1 MNTLPKE
8 NEIAL
13 YRYRNRLMAG
23 VCVNISHTRAR
34 FAVSART
41 SHNVPLENILQ
52 ATGHTGNDKTAGTAW
67 LNRAETT
74 SADIDLCD
82 LWELVVEE
90 DEIWNLNELAE
101 LYYNHTPT
109 SEHISAFLVA
119 LETSTYFDAEGR
131 GFRAVDRS
139 EVSHRLEIVARGKE
153 REAEQE
159 AFLKW
164 LQYKGASN
172 DDWIDRLKDVAL
184 HGEQSKYARWL
195 ERMAGETI
203 SARKAFDR
211 LVAEGVWDQHAFVE
225 LMREDIPLNFP
236 APLIKEADAIQA
248 MYNRSLFAN
257 RQDLTYMDAVTID
270 DASTTDMDDAV
281 SVQFRE
287 DGSYQVGVH
296 ITDASAL
303 IPAHSDLD
311 EEARN
316 RGASLYLPETKC
328 PMLPP
333 VLSENLGS
341 LIPHE
346 NRLAVSLLW
355 DVGSDGTMETPT
367 WALSVIRCCEK
378 LSYDEADAI
387 LDDITHPQH
396 AMLSALFDVTE
407 SLLIQRVEAGA
418 VAVDQVDRRVNISAD
433 GTVNIEIKKR
443 DSKADLLVSELMV
456 KANVEAAKLCVEQNA
471 PAIFRVQDAPD
482 LSDLEPTDIEQLHR
496 YQTLTRMRA
505 AAISL
510 QPGLHGG
517 LGVEPYCQ
525 TTSPL
530 RRFID
535 LVSQRQLVAIID
547 NKALPYSLDDLTEL
561 CPYVEER
568 LRLINR
574 LEQRR
579 ERYWIFH
586 HLSQYRGQVF
596 DALVLNTWDQRA
608 RIEIADYALQVDM
621 RLSGQI
627 RAGERISVRLTRVDP
642 WADDIQFVMEMRNVK
657 KDTTA

>member
-1 MNTLPKE
+1 MNDTLPKE

-13 YRYRNRLMAG
+13 FRYRNRLMAG

-41 SHNVPLENILQ
+41 SHNVPIENILQ
-52 ATGHTGNDKTAGTAW
+52 TTGHIGNDKTAGAAW
-67 LNRAETT
+67 LNRAEVT
-74 SADIDLCD
+74 STDIDLCD

-90 DEIWNLNELAE
+90 DEIWSLNELAE
-101 LYYNHTPT
+101 LYHNNTPT
-109 SEHISAFLVA
+109 SEHMSAFLVA
-119 LETSTYFDAEGR
+119 LETSAHFDAEGR
-131 GFRAVDRS
+131 GFRAVDRT
-139 EVSHRLEIVARGKE
+139 EVCHRLEVVARGKE
-153 REAEQE
+153 REAERE

-164 LQYKGASN
+164 LQFQGTGN
-172 DDWIDRLKDVAL
+172 DEWIDRLKDVAL
-184 HGEQSKYARWL
+184 HGEQSKYAHWL
-195 ERMAGETI
+195 ERMAGETL

-236 APLIKEADAIQA
+236 DILIKEAGAIQA
-248 MYNRSLFAN
+248 TYKSLFAN
-257 RQDLTYMDAVTID
+257 RQDLTYLDTVTID

-287 DGSYQVGVH
+287 DGSYQIGVH
-296 ITDASAL
+296 ITDVSTL
-303 IPAHSDLD
+303 IPAHSTLD
-311 EEARN
+311 EEART
-316 RGASLYLPETKC
+316 RGASLYLPEAKH

-346 NRLAVSLLW
+346 NRLTVSLLW
-355 DVGSDGTMETPT
+355 DVGPDGIMETPT
-367 WALSVIRCCEK
+367 WTLSVIRCCEK

-387 LDDITHPQH
+387 LDDATHPRH
-396 AMLSALFDVTE
+396 AILSTLFDAAE
-407 SLLIQRVEAGA
+407 SLLIKRLEAGA
-418 VAVDQVDRRVNISAD
+418 IAVDQVDRRVNISAD

-443 DSKADLLVSELMV
+443 DSRADLLVSELMV

-482 LSDLEPTDIEQLHR
+482 LSDLEPTDIEPLHR
-496 YQTLTRMRA
+496 YRVLTRMRA

-547 NKALPYSLDDLTEL
+547 NRALPYSIDDLTTL
-561 CPYVEER
+561 CPYLEER

-586 HLSQYRGQVF
+586 HLAQYRGQVF
-596 DALVLNTWDQRA
+596 DALVLNTWDHRA
-608 RIEIADYALQVDM
+608 RIEILDYALQVDM
-621 RLSGQI
+621 RLAGQI
-627 RAGERISVRLTRVDP
+627 RVGEPISVRLTRVDP
-642 WADDIQFVMEMRNVK
+642 WADDIQFVMEK
-657 KDTTA
+657 

>member
-1 MNTLPKE
+1 
-8 NEIAL
+8 
-13 YRYRNRLMAG
+13 MAG

-41 SHNVPLENILQ
+41 SHNVPIENILQ
-52 ATGHTGNDKTAGTAW
+52 TTGHIGNDKTAGATW
-67 LNRAETT
+67 LNRAEAT
-74 SADIDLCD
+74 STDIDLCD

-90 DEIWNLNELAE
+90 DEIWYLNELAE
-101 LYYNHTPT
+101 LYYNNPPT
-109 SEHISAFLVA
+109 SEYLSAFLVA
-119 LETSTYFDAEGR
+119 LETSAYFDAEGR
-131 GFRAVDRS
+131 GFRAADRT
-139 EVSHRLEIVARGKE
+139 EVRHRLDIVARGKA
-153 REAEQE
+153 REAERE
-159 AFLKW
+159 TFVKW
-164 LQYKGASN
+164 LAFQGTGK
-172 DDWIDRLKDVAL
+172 DEWVDRLKDVAIY
-184 HGEQSKYARWL
+184 GDQSKHAHWL
-195 ERMAGETI
+195 ERMAGETV

-211 LVAEGVWDQHAFVE
+211 IVAEGILDRHAFVE
-225 LMREDIPLNFP
+225 LMREDVPLNFP
-236 APLIKEADAIQA
+236 DPLIKEADAIQA
-248 MYNRSLFAN
+248 MYKSLFAN
-257 RQDLTYMDAVTID
+257 RQDLTYLDTVTID

-287 DGSYQVGVH
+287 DGSHQIGVH
-296 ITDASAL
+296 ITDVSAL
-303 IPAHSDLD
+303 IPAHSALD
-311 EEARN
+311 EEAKN
-316 RGASLYLPETKC
+316 RGASLYFPEAKY

-333 VLSENLGS
+333 VLSEHLGS
-341 LIPHE
+341 LIPYE

-355 DVGSDGTMETPT
+355 GVGPDGAMETPT
-367 WALSVIRCCEK
+367 WTLSVIRCCEK

-387 LDDITHPQH
+387 LDDATHPRH
-396 AMLSALFDVTE
+396 AILSALFDAAE

-418 VAVDQVDRRVNISAD
+418 IAVDQVDRRVDISTD

-443 DSKADLLVSELMV
+443 DSRADLLISELMV
-456 KANVEAAKLCVEQNA
+456 KANVEAAKLCVEHNA
-471 PAIFRVQDAPD
+471 PAIFRVQDTPD
-482 LSDLEPTDIEQLHR
+482 LSDLEPTDSEQVHR
-496 YQTLTRMRA
+496 YRTLTRMRA

-535 LVSQRQLVAIID
+535 LVSQRQLAAIID
-547 NKALPYSLDDLTEL
+547 NRALPYSLDDLSDL

-579 ERYWIFH
+579 ERYWIYH
-586 HLSQYRGQVF
+586 HLSQYRGRVF

-608 RIEIADYALQVDM
+608 RIEILDYALQVDT

-642 WADDIQFVMEMRNVK
+642 WADDIQFVMAQPQK
-657 KDTTA
+657 KRE

>member
-1 MNTLPKE
+1 MNTLPTE

-13 YRYRNRLMAG
+13 FRYRNRLMAG
-23 VCVNISHTRAR
+23 VCINISHTRAR
-34 FAVSART
+34 FAISART
-41 SHNVPLENILQ
+41 SHNVPIENILQ
-52 ATGHTGNDKTAGTAW
+52 TTGQIGNDKTAGTAW
-67 LNRAETT
+67 FNRAEAT
-74 SADIDLCD
+74 SADIDLWE
-82 LWELVVEE
+82 LWELLVEE
-90 DEIWNLNELAE
+90 NEIWHLNELAE
-101 LYYNHTPT
+101 LYYDQTPT
-109 SEHISAFLVA
+109 SEQMSAFLVA
-119 LETSTYFDAEGR
+119 LETSTHFDAEGR
-131 GFRAVDRS
+131 DFRATDRA
-139 EVSHRLEIVARGKE
+139 EVNRRQELIARDKE
-153 REAEQE
+153 REAERE

-164 LQYKGASN
+164 LQLQGTGK
-172 DDWIDRLKDVAL
+172 DEWIERVKDVAL
-184 HGEQSKYARWL
+184 HGDQSKYAHWL
-195 ERMAGETI
+195 ERMTGEPI
-203 SARKAFDR
+203 STRKAFDR

-236 APLIKEADAIQA
+236 DLLIKEANAIQT
-248 MYNRSLFAN
+248 MYKSDAFAN
-257 RQDLTYMDAVTID
+257 RQDLTYLEAVTID
-270 DASTTDMDDAV
+270 DASTTDMDDAI

-287 DGSYQVGVH
+287 DGSYQIGVH
-296 ITDASAL
+296 ITDVSAL
-303 IPAHSDLD
+303 IPAHSALD

-316 RGASLYLPETKC
+316 RGASLYFPEVKY

-333 VLSENLGS
+333 ILSENLGS

-355 DVGSDGTMETPT
+355 DVGSDGTMETPAWT
-367 WALSVIRCCEK
+367 LSVIRCCEK
-378 LSYDEADAI
+378 LSYDKADEI
-387 LDDITHPQH
+387 LDDATHPKH
-396 AMLSALFDVTE
+396 AILSALFDAAE
-407 SLLIQRVEAGA
+407 SLLIQRIEAGA
-418 VAVDQVDRRVNISAD
+418 VAVDQVDRRVNISTD

-443 DSKADLLVSELMV
+443 DSRADLLVSELMV

-471 PAIFRVQDAPD
+471 PAIFRVQNAPD
-482 LSDLEPTDIEQLHR
+482 LSDLEPTEREQLHR
-496 YQTLTRMRA
+496 YQILTRMRA
-505 AAISL
+505 ATASL

-547 NKALPYSLDDLTEL
+547 NKALPYSIDDLTTL
-561 CPYVEER
+561 YPYVEER

-596 DALVLNTWDQRA
+596 DALVLNIWDQRA
-608 RIEIADYALQVDM
+608 RIEVLDYALQVDL

-642 WADDIQFVMEMRNVK
+642 WADDIQFVMN
-657 KDTTA
+657 

>member
-13 YRYRNRLMAG
+13 FRYRNRLMAG

-34 FAVSART
+34 FAVSTRT
-41 SHNVPLENILQ
+41 SHNVPIENILQ
-52 ATGHTGNDKTAGTAW
+52 TTGQIGNDKTAGTTW
-67 LNRAETT
+67 LNRAEAT
-74 SADIDLCD
+74 STDIDLCD

-90 DEIWNLNELAE
+90 DEIWDLNELAE
-101 LYYNHTPT
+101 LHYNHTPT
-109 SEHISAFLVA
+109 SEQMSAFLVA
-119 LETSTYFDAEGR
+119 LETSVLFDAEGR
-131 GFRAVDRS
+131 RFRATDRAEVD
-139 EVSHRLEIVARGKE
+139 HRLEMVARDKE
-153 REAEQE
+153 REAERE

-164 LQYKGASN
+164 LKFQGTGK
-172 DDWIDRLKDVAL
+172 DDWINRLKDVAIY
-184 HGEQSKYARWL
+184 GEQSKYAHWL

-203 SARKAFDR
+203 SAREAFDR

-236 APLIKEADAIQA
+236 DLLIKEANAIQA
-248 MYNRSLFAN
+248 MYKSDLFAN
-257 RQDLTYMDAVTID
+257 RQDLTDTDTVTID
-270 DASTTDMDDAV
+270 DASTTDMDDAI

-287 DGSYQVGVH
+287 DGSYQIGVH
-296 ITDASAL
+296 ITDVSTL
-303 IPAHSDLD
+303 IPAYSALD

-316 RGASLYLPETKC
+316 RGASLYFPEAKY

-333 VLSENLGS
+333 ILSENLGS

-355 DVGSDGTMETPT
+355 DVGSDGAMETPT
-367 WALSVIRCCEK
+367 WTLSVIRCCEK
-378 LSYDEADAI
+378 LSYDEADEI
-387 LDDITHPQH
+387 LDDATHPRH
-396 AMLSALFDVTE
+396 AILSALFDAAE

-418 VAVDQVDRRVNISAD
+418 IAVDQIDRRVNISTD
-433 GTVNIEIKKR
+433 GTVNIKIKKR

-482 LSDLEPTDIEQLHR
+482 LSDIEPTESEQLHR

-547 NKALPYSLDDLTEL
+547 NRSLPYSVDDLTTL
-561 CPYVEER
+561 CPYIEER

-586 HLSQYRGQVF
+586 HLSQYRGQTF
-596 DALVLNTWDQRA
+596 DALVLNTWDHRA
-608 RIEIADYALQVDM
+608 RIEILDYALQVDM

-627 RAGERISVRLTRVDP
+627 SAGKRISVRLTRVDP
-642 WADDIQFVMEMRNVK
+642 WADDIQFVM
-657 KDTTA
+657 D

>member
-13 YRYRNRLMAG
+13 FRYRNRLMAG

-52 ATGHTGNDKTAGTAW
+52 TTGHIGNDKFAGAAW

-82 LWELVVEE
+82 LWELVLEE
-90 DEIWNLNELAE
+90 NEIWDLNELTE
-101 LYYNHTPT
+101 LYYNNTPT
-109 SEHISAFLVA
+109 SEQMSAFLVA
-119 LETSTYFDAEGR
+119 LETSAYFDAEGR

-139 EVSHRLEIVARGKE
+139 EVSHRQEMVARGKE
-153 REAEQE
+153 REAERE

-164 LQYKGASN
+164 LQFQGTGK
-172 DDWIDRLKDVAL
+172 DDWINRLKDVAIY
-184 HGEQSKYARWL
+184 GDQSKYAHWL

-203 SARKAFDR
+203 SSRKAFDR

-236 APLIKEADAIQA
+236 DLLIKEADEIQA
-248 MYNRSLFAN
+248 MYNGSQLAHR
-257 RQDLTYMDAVTID
+257 RDLTYLDAVTID

-287 DGSYQVGVH
+287 DGSYQIGVH
-296 ITDASAL
+296 ITDVSSL
-303 IPAHSDLD
+303 IPAHSALD

-316 RGASLYLPETKC
+316 RGASLYLPEAKY

-333 VLSENLGS
+333 ALSENLGS
-341 LIPHE
+341 LIPHK

-355 DVGSDGTMETPT
+355 DVGSDGAMETPT
-367 WALSVIRCCEK
+367 WTLSIIRCCEK

-387 LDDITHPQH
+387 LDDITHPRH
-396 AMLSALFDVTE
+396 AILSALFDTAE

-418 VAVDQVDRRVNISAD
+418 VAVNQIDRRVNISAD
-433 GTVNIEIKKR
+433 ETVSIEIKKR
-443 DSKADLLVSELMV
+443 DSSADLLVSELMV

-471 PAIFRVQDAPD
+471 PAIFRVQNAPD

-496 YQTLTRMRA
+496 YRVLTRMRA

-530 RRFID
+530 RRFLD
-535 LVSQRQLVAIID
+535 LISQRQLVAIID

-586 HLSQYRGQVF
+586 HLSQRRGQVF
-596 DALVLNTWDQRA
+596 DALVLNIWDQRA
-608 RIEIADYALQVDM
+608 RIEVLDYTLQVDM

-627 RAGERISVRLTRVDP
+627 SAGELISVRLTRVDP
-642 WADDIQFVMEMRNVK
+642 WADDIQFVMEK
-657 KDTTA
+657 

>member
-8 NEIAL
+8 NEITL
-13 YRYRNRLMAG
+13 FRYRNRLMAG

-52 ATGHTGNDKTAGTAW
+52 TTGHIGNDKSAGAAW
-67 LNRAETT
+67 LNCAETS

-82 LWELVVEE
+82 LWELVLEE
-90 DEIWNLNELAE
+90 NEIWHLNELTE
-101 LYYNHTPT
+101 LYYNHMPT
-109 SEHISAFLVA
+109 SEQLSAFLVS

-139 EVSHRLEIVARGKE
+139 EVSHRLEMIARGKE
-153 REAEQE
+153 REAERE

-164 LQYKGASN
+164 LQYKGTGK
-172 DDWIDRLKDVAL
+172 DDWIERLKDIAIY
-184 HGEQSKYARWL
+184 GDQSKYAHWL
-195 ERMAGETI
+195 KRLTGETI

-211 LVAEGVWDQHAFVE
+211 LVAEGILDQHTFVE

-236 APLIKEADAIQA
+236 DLLIKEADAIQA
-248 MYNRSLFAN
+248 MYNGAQLAH
-257 RQDLTYMDAVTID
+257 RQDLTYLDAVTID

-296 ITDASAL
+296 ITDVSAL
-303 IPAHSDLD
+303 IPAHSALD

-316 RGASLYLPETKC
+316 RGASLYLPEAKY

-355 DVGSDGTMETPT
+355 DIGPDGIMETPT
-367 WALSVIRCCEK
+367 WTLSVIRCCEK

-396 AMLSALFDVTE
+396 AMLSALFDAAET
-407 SLLIQRVEAGA
+407 LFIHRVEAGA
-418 VAVDQVDRRVNISAD
+418 VAVNQIDRRVDISAD
-433 GTVNIEIKKR
+433 ETVNIEIKKR
-443 DSKADLLVSELMV
+443 DSSADLLVSELMV

-471 PAIFRVQDAPD
+471 PAIFRVQNAPD
-482 LSDLEPTDIEQLHR
+482 LSDLEPTNIEQLHR
-496 YQTLTRMRA
+496 YRVLTRMRA

-535 LVSQRQLVAIID
+535 LVSQRQLVAIVG
-547 NKALPYSLDDLTEL
+547 NKALPYSLDDLTKL

-586 HLSQYRGQVF
+586 HLSQHRGQVF
-596 DALVLNTWDQRA
+596 DALVLNIWDQRA
-608 RIEIADYALQVDM
+608 RIEILDYALQVDT

-627 RAGERISVRLTRVDP
+627 SAGELISVRLTRIDP
-642 WADDIQFVMEMRNVK
+642 WADDIQFVMEK
-657 KDTTA
+657 

>member
-1 MNTLPKE
+1 MNYILPKE

-13 YRYRNRLMAG
+13 FRYRNRLMAG

-41 SHNVPLENILQ
+41 SHNVPIENILQ
-52 ATGHTGNDKTAGTAW
+52 TTGHIGNDKTAGAAW

-90 DEIWNLNELAE
+90 DEIWHLNELAE
-101 LYYNHTPT
+101 LYYNNTPT
-109 SEHISAFLVA
+109 SEHMSAFLVA
-119 LETSTYFDAEGR
+119 LETSIHFDAEGR
-131 GFRAVDRS
+131 GFCAVDRT
-139 EVSHRLEIVARGKE
+139 EVSHRLEVIARGKE
-153 REAEQE
+153 REAERE

-164 LQYKGASN
+164 LQFQGTGN
-172 DDWIDRLKDVAL
+172 DDWINRLKDVAIY
-184 HGEQSKYARWL
+184 GEQSKYAHWL
-195 ERMAGETI
+195 ERMAGETL

-236 APLIKEADAIQA
+236 DLLIKEAGEIQT
-248 MYNRSLFAN
+248 MYSGSQLAH
-257 RQDLTYMDAVTID
+257 RQDLTYLDAVTID
-270 DASTTDMDDAV
+270 DASTTDMDDAI

-296 ITDASAL
+296 ITDVSTL
-303 IPAHSDLD
+303 IPAHSTLD
-311 EEARN
+311 EEAGS
-316 RGASLYLPETKC
+316 RGASLYLPEAKY

-355 DVGSDGTMETPT
+355 NVEPDGTMETPT
-367 WALSVIRCCEK
+367 WTLSVIRCCEK

-387 LDDITHPQH
+387 LDDVTHPRH
-396 AMLSALFDVTE
+396 AMLSSLFDTAE
-407 SLLIQRVEAGA
+407 SLLIHRVEAGA
-418 VAVDQVDRRVNISAD
+418 IAVDQVDRRVDISAD
-433 GTVNIEIKKR
+433 GTVNIELKKR
-443 DSKADLLVSELMV
+443 DANADLLVSELMV

-496 YQTLTRMRA
+496 YRVLTRMRA

-530 RRFID
+530 RRFLD
-535 LVSQRQLVAIID
+535 LISQRQLVAIID

-579 ERYWIFH
+579 ERYWIYH
-586 HLSQYRGQVF
+586 HLSQYRGRVF
-596 DALVLNTWDQRA
+596 DALVLNIWDQRA
-608 RIEIADYALQVDM
+608 RIEILDYALQVDM

-627 RAGERISVRLTRVDP
+627 SAGERISVRLTRVDP
-642 WADDIQFVMEMRNVK
+642 WADDIQFVMES
-657 KDTTA
+657 

>member
-13 YRYRNRLMAG
+13 FRYRNRLMAG

-34 FAVSART
+34 FAVSTRT
-41 SHNVPLENILQ
+41 SHNVPIENILQ
-52 ATGHTGNDKTAGTAW
+52 TTGQIGNDKTAGTTW
-67 LNRAETT
+67 LNRAEAT

-90 DEIWNLNELAE
+90 DEIWDLNELAE
-101 LYYNHTPT
+101 LHYNHTPT
-109 SEHISAFLVA
+109 SEQMSAFLVA
-119 LETSTYFDAEGR
+119 LETSIHFDAEGR
-131 GFRAVDRS
+131 RFRATDPAEVD
-139 EVSHRLEIVARGKE
+139 HRLEMVARDKE
-153 REAEQE
+153 REAERE

-164 LQYKGASN
+164 LKFQGTGK
-172 DDWIDRLKDVAL
+172 DDWINRLKDIAIY
-184 HGEQSKYARWL
+184 GEQSKYAHWL

-236 APLIKEADAIQA
+236 NLLIKEANAIQA
-248 MYNRSLFAN
+248 MYKSDLFAN
-257 RQDLTYMDAVTID
+257 RQDLTDTDTVTID
-270 DASTTDMDDAV
+270 DASTTDMDDAI

-287 DGSYQVGVH
+287 DGSYQIGVH

-303 IPAHSDLD
+303 IPAYSALD

-316 RGASLYLPETKC
+316 RGASLYFPEAKY

-333 VLSENLGS
+333 ILSENLGS

-355 DVGSDGTMETPT
+355 DVGSDGAMETPT
-367 WALSVIRCCEK
+367 WKLSVIRCCEK
-378 LSYDEADAI
+378 LSYDEADEI
-387 LDDITHPQH
+387 LDDATHPRH
-396 AMLSALFDVTE
+396 AILSALFDAAET
-407 SLLIQRVEAGA
+407 LLIQRVEAGA
-418 VAVDQVDRRVNISAD
+418 IAVDQIDRRVNISPD
-433 GTVNIEIKKR
+433 GTVNIKIKKR
-443 DSKADLLVSELMV
+443 DSRADLLVSELMV

-482 LSDLEPTDIEQLHR
+482 LSDIEPTESEQLHR

-547 NKALPYSLDDLTEL
+547 NKALPYSVDDLTTL
-561 CPYVEER
+561 CPYIEER

-586 HLSQYRGQVF
+586 HLSQYRGQTF
-596 DALVLNTWDQRA
+596 DALVLNTWDHRA
-608 RIEIADYALQVDM
+608 RIEILDYALQVDM

-627 RAGERISVRLTRVDP
+627 SAGKRISVRLTRVDP
-642 WADDIQFVMEMRNVK
+642 WADNIQFVM
-657 KDTTA
+657 D

>member
-13 YRYRNRLMAG
+13 FRYRNRLMAG

-34 FAVSART
+34 FAVSTRT
-41 SHNVPLENILQ
+41 SHNVPIENILQ
-52 ATGHTGNDKTAGTAW
+52 TTGQIGKDKTAGATW
-67 LNRAETT
+67 LNRAEAT

-90 DEIWNLNELAE
+90 DEIWDLNELAE
-101 LYYNHTPT
+101 LHYNHTPT
-109 SEHISAFLVA
+109 SEEMSAFLVA
-119 LETSTYFDAEGR
+119 LETSVHFDAEGR
-131 GFRAVDRS
+131 RFRATDPAEVD
-139 EVSHRLEIVARGKE
+139 HRLEMVARDKE
-153 REAEQE
+153 REAERE

-164 LQYKGASN
+164 LKFQGTGK
-172 DDWIDRLKDVAL
+172 DDWINRLKDVAIY
-184 HGEQSKYARWL
+184 GEQSKYAHWL

-236 APLIKEADAIQA
+236 DLLIKEANAIQA
-248 MYNRSLFAN
+248 MYKSDLFAN
-257 RQDLTYMDAVTID
+257 RQDLTDTDTVTID
-270 DASTTDMDDAV
+270 DASTTDMDDAI

-287 DGSYQVGVH
+287 DGSYQIGVH

-303 IPAHSDLD
+303 IPAYSALD

-316 RGASLYLPETKC
+316 RGASLYFPEAKY

-333 VLSENLGS
+333 ILSENLGS

-355 DVGSDGTMETPT
+355 DVGSDGAMEIPT
-367 WALSVIRCCEK
+367 WTLSVIRCCEK
-378 LSYDEADAI
+378 LSYDEADEI
-387 LDDITHPQH
+387 LDDAAHPRH
-396 AMLSALFDVTE
+396 AILSALFDAAE

-418 VAVDQVDRRVNISAD
+418 IAVDQIDRRVNISTD
-433 GTVNIEIKKR
+433 GTVNIKIKKR

-482 LSDLEPTDIEQLHR
+482 LSDIEPTESEQLHR

-535 LVSQRQLVAIID
+535 LISQRQLVAIID
-547 NKALPYSLDDLTEL
+547 NRPLPYSVDDLTTL
-561 CPYVEER
+561 CPYIEER

-586 HLSQYRGQVF
+586 HLSQYRGQTF
-596 DALVLNTWDQRA
+596 DALVLNTWDHRA
-608 RIEIADYALQVDM
+608 RIEILDYALQVDM

-627 RAGERISVRLTRVDP
+627 SAGKRISARLTRVDP
-642 WADDIQFVMEMRNVK
+642 WADDIQFVME
-657 KDTTA
+657 

>member
-13 YRYRNRLMAG
+13 FRYRNRLMAG

-34 FAVSART
+34 FAVSTRT
-41 SHNVPLENILQ
+41 SHNVPIENILQ
-52 ATGHTGNDKTAGTAW
+52 TTGQIGNDKTAGTTW
-67 LNRAETT
+67 LNRAEAT
-74 SADIDLCD
+74 STDIDLSD

-90 DEIWNLNELAE
+90 DEIWDLNELTE

-109 SEHISAFLVA
+109 SEQMSAFLVA
-119 LETSTYFDAEGR
+119 LETSVLFDAEGR
-131 GFRAVDRS
+131 RFRAVDRS
-139 EVSHRLEIVARGKE
+139 EVSHRLEMVARDKE
-153 REAEQE
+153 REAERE

-164 LQYKGASN
+164 LEFQGTGK
-172 DDWIDRLKDVAL
+172 DDWINRLKDIAIY
-184 HGEQSKYARWL
+184 GEQSKYAHWL

-236 APLIKEADAIQA
+236 DLLIKEANAIQA
-248 MYNRSLFAN
+248 MYKSDLFAN
-257 RQDLTYMDAVTID
+257 RQDLTDTDTVTID
-270 DASTTDMDDAV
+270 DASTTDMDDAI

-287 DGSYQVGVH
+287 DGSYQIGVH

-303 IPAHSDLD
+303 IPAHSTLD

-316 RGASLYLPETKC
+316 RGASLYFPEAKY

-333 VLSENLGS
+333 ILSENLGS

-355 DVGSDGTMETPT
+355 DVGSDGAMETPT
-367 WALSVIRCCEK
+367 WTLSVIRCCEK
-378 LSYDEADAI
+378 LSYDEADEI
-387 LDDITHPQH
+387 LDDATHPRH
-396 AMLSALFDVTE
+396 AILSALFDAAE

-418 VAVDQVDRRVNISAD
+418 IAVDQIDRRVNISTD
-433 GTVNIEIKKR
+433 GTVNIKIKKR

-482 LSDLEPTDIEQLHR
+482 LSDIEPTESEQLHR

-547 NKALPYSLDDLTEL
+547 NRSLPYSVDDLTTL
-561 CPYVEER
+561 CPYIEER

-586 HLSQYRGQVF
+586 HLSQYRGQTF
-596 DALVLNTWDQRA
+596 DALVLNTWDHRA
-608 RIEIADYALQVDM
+608 RIEILDYALQVDM
-621 RLSGQI
+621 RLSRQI
-627 RAGERISVRLTRVDP
+627 SAGKRISVRLTRVDP
-642 WADDIQFVMEMRNVK
+642 WADDIQFVM
-657 KDTTA
+657 D

>member
-13 YRYRNRLMAG
+13 FRYRNRLMAG

-34 FAVSART
+34 FAVSTRT
-41 SHNVPLENILQ
+41 SHNVPIENILQ
-52 ATGHTGNDKTAGTAW
+52 TTGQIGNDKTAGTTW
-67 LNRAETT
+67 LNRAEAT

-90 DEIWNLNELAE
+90 DEIWDLNELAE
-101 LYYNHTPT
+101 LHYNHTPT
-109 SEHISAFLVA
+109 SEQMSAFLVA
-119 LETSTYFDAEGR
+119 LETSVLFDAEGR
-131 GFRAVDRS
+131 RFRAVDRS
-139 EVSHRLEIVARGKE
+139 EVSHRLEMVARDKE
-153 REAEQE
+153 REAERE

-164 LQYKGASN
+164 LEFQGTGK
-172 DDWIDRLKDVAL
+172 DDWINRLKDVAIY
-184 HGEQSKYARWL
+184 GEQSKYAHWL

-236 APLIKEADAIQA
+236 DLLIKEANAIQA
-248 MYNRSLFAN
+248 MYKSDLFAN
-257 RQDLTYMDAVTID
+257 RQDLTDTDTVTID
-270 DASTTDMDDAV
+270 DASTTDMDDAI

-287 DGSYQVGVH
+287 DGSYQIGVH

-303 IPAHSDLD
+303 IPAHSTLD

-316 RGASLYLPETKC
+316 RGASLYFPEAKY

-333 VLSENLGS
+333 ILSENLGS

-355 DVGSDGTMETPT
+355 DVGSDGAMETPT
-367 WALSVIRCCEK
+367 WTLSVIRCCEK
-378 LSYDEADAI
+378 LSYDEADEI
-387 LDDITHPQH
+387 LDDATHPRH
-396 AMLSALFDVTE
+396 AILSALFDAAE

-418 VAVDQVDRRVNISAD
+418 IAVDQIDRRVNISTD
-433 GTVNIEIKKR
+433 GTANIKIKKR

-482 LSDLEPTDIEQLHR
+482 LSDIEPTESEQLHR

-547 NKALPYSLDDLTEL
+547 NRSLPYSVDDLTTL
-561 CPYVEER
+561 CPYIEER

-586 HLSQYRGQVF
+586 HLSQYRGQTF
-596 DALVLNTWDQRA
+596 DALVLNTWDHRA
-608 RIEIADYALQVDM
+608 RIEILDYALQVDM
-621 RLSGQI
+621 RLSRQI
-627 RAGERISVRLTRVDP
+627 SAGKRISVRLARVDP
-642 WADDIQFVMEMRNVK
+642 WADDIQFVM
-657 KDTTA
+657 D

>member
-1 MNTLPKE
+1 MNYTLPKE

-13 YRYRNRLMAG
+13 FRYRNRLMAG

-34 FAVSART
+34 FAVSLRT

-52 ATGHTGNDKTAGTAW
+52 TTGHIGNDKSAGAVW

-90 DEIWNLNELAE
+90 NEIWHLNELAE
-101 LYYNHTPT
+101 LYYNNTPT
-109 SEHISAFLVA
+109 SEHMSAFLVA
-119 LETSTYFDAEGR
+119 LETSIHFDAEGR

-139 EVSHRLEIVARGKE
+139 EVSHRLEVVARGKE
-153 REAEQE
+153 REAERE

-164 LQYKGASN
+164 LQYKGTSK
-172 DDWIDRLKDVAL
+172 DDWIDRLKDVAIY
-184 HGEQSKYARWL
+184 GDQSKYAHWL
-195 ERMAGETI
+195 ERMTGETI

-236 APLIKEADAIQA
+236 DLLIKEADEIQA
-248 MYNRSLFAN
+248 MYNGSQLAH
-257 RQDLTYMDAVTID
+257 RQDLTYLDAVTID

-296 ITDASAL
+296 ITDVSTL
-303 IPAHSDLD
+303 IPAHSTLD

-316 RGASLYLPETKC
+316 RGASLYLPEAKY

-355 DVGSDGTMETPT
+355 DVGPDGIMETPT
-367 WALSVIRCCEK
+367 WTLSVIRCCEK
-378 LSYDEADAI
+378 LSYDEADTI
-387 LDDITHPQH
+387 LNDATHPRH
-396 AMLSALFDVTE
+396 AMLSALFDAAE
-407 SLLIQRVEAGA
+407 SLLIHRVEAGA
-418 VAVDQVDRRVNISAD
+418 IAVDQVDRRVDISAD
-433 GTVNIEIKKR
+433 GTVNIELKKR
-443 DSKADLLVSELMV
+443 DSRADLLVSELMV
-456 KANVEAAKLCVEQNA
+456 KANFEAAKLCVEQNA

-496 YQTLTRMRA
+496 YRVLTRMRA

-530 RRFID
+530 RRFLD
-535 LVSQRQLVAIID
+535 LISQRQLVAIID
-547 NKALPYSLDDLTEL
+547 NKALPYSLDDLTKL

-568 LRLINR
+568 LRLISR

-586 HLSQYRGQVF
+586 HLSQHRGQVF
-596 DALVLNTWDQRA
+596 DALVLNIWDQRA
-608 RIEIADYALQVDM
+608 RIEILDYALQVDM

-627 RAGERISVRLTRVDP
+627 SAGGLISVRLTRVDP
-642 WADDIQFVMEMRNVK
+642 WADDIQFVMEK
-657 KDTTA
+657 

>member
-1 MNTLPKE
+1 MNYTLPKE

-13 YRYRNRLMAG
+13 FRYRNRLMAG

-41 SHNVPLENILQ
+41 SHNVPIENILQ
-52 ATGHTGNDKTAGTAW
+52 TTGHIGNDKTAGTAW

-90 DEIWNLNELAE
+90 DEIWDLNELTE
-101 LYYNHTPT
+101 LHYNHTPT
-109 SEHISAFLVA
+109 SEQMSAFLVA
-119 LETSTYFDAEGR
+119 LETSAYFDAEGR
-131 GFRAVDRS
+131 RFRALDRT
-139 EVSHRLEIVARGKE
+139 EVSHRLEIVARDKE
-153 REAEQE
+153 REAERE

-164 LQYKGASN
+164 LQFQGTGK
-172 DDWIDRLKDVAL
+172 DEWIERIKDVAL
-184 HGEQSKYARWL
+184 HGEQSKHAHWL
-195 ERMAGETI
+195 ERMASETI

-211 LVAEGVWDQHAFVE
+211 LVAEGIWDRHAFVE
-225 LMREDIPLNFP
+225 LMREDVPLNFP
-236 APLIKEADAIQA
+236 DPLIKEADAIQA
-248 MYNRSLFAN
+248 MYNRALFAN
-257 RQDLTYMDAVTID
+257 RQDLTHIDAVTID
-270 DASTTDMDDAV
+270 DASTTDMDDAI

-287 DGSYQVGVH
+287 DGSHQIGVH
-296 ITDASAL
+296 ITDVSSL
-303 IPAHSDLD
+303 IPAHSALD

-316 RGASLYLPETKC
+316 RGASLYFPETKY

-341 LIPHE
+341 LIPNE

-355 DVGSDGTMETPT
+355 DVGSDGAMETPAWT
-367 WALSVIRCCEK
+367 LSVIRCCEK

-387 LDDITHPQH
+387 LDDATHPRH
-396 AMLSALFDVTE
+396 AILSALFDTAE

-418 VAVDQVDRRVNISAD
+418 VAVDQVDRRVNISAE

-443 DSKADLLVSELMV
+443 DSRADLLVSELMV

-482 LSDLEPTDIEQLHR
+482 LSDLEPTDSEQVHR

-547 NKALPYSLDDLTEL
+547 NRALPYSIDDLTTL
-561 CPYVEER
+561 CPYLEER

-586 HLSQYRGQVF
+586 HLVQYRGQVF
-596 DALVLNTWDQRA
+596 DALVLNTWDHRA
-608 RIEIADYALQVDM
+608 RIEIPDYALQVDM

-627 RAGERISVRLTRVDP
+627 RVGERISVRLTRVDP
-642 WADDIQFVMEMRNVK
+642 WADDIQFVME
-657 KDTTA
+657 